1 MIKYLPLP
9 FLLISCTSVSP
20 TVQTDNFDYKSVRKI
35 LFDVKSAQKESV
47 NKPDTPLL
55 SVISAEIS
63 QRFTEAGYP
72 VVSFTHGQS
81 TNRND
86 PASFSH
92 VMEGVIEDTR
102 LTSTPAGF
110 SFDFGNSS
118 PQSPNFQKTLSA
130 PITCKLTSQKDAR
143 QEVALKELKSIT
155 ISMENFTDNSAGQ
168 QEKLKRFYI
177 ENIGSTCHNLLSR
190 LQIKPLPPSALD
202 NNAPPDE
209 TFAPAVRVE
218 TKYKTDTP
226 KLPQQKQYQ
235 LDNSET
241 TRETIKQKQLNKAA
255 DKVIKKEQLPP
266 PVIVTEKNKEN
277 SAPDLRNKEITIFNQ
292 GDTVILEFGH
302 TRR

>member
-9 FLLISCTSVSP
+9 FLLISCTAVSP
-20 TVQTDNFDYKSVRKI
+20 PVQTDNFDYKSVRKI

-47 NKPDTPLL
+47 NKPDNALL
-55 SVISAEIS
+55 SIISAEIS

-72 VVSFTHGQS
+72 VVSFTHDQS
-81 TNRND
+81 INRND

-110 SFDFGNSS
+110 SFDFGNSG

-130 PITCKLTSQKDAR
+130 PITCRLTSQKDAR
-143 QEVALKELKSIT
+143 QEVVLKELKSIT
-155 ISMENFTDNSAGQ
+155 LSIENFTDKPSGQ

-177 ENIGSTCHNLLSR
+177 ENIGSTCHNLLGR
-190 LQIKPLPPSALD
+190 LQIKPLPHPALN

-218 TKYKTDTP
+218 TQYKTDSS
-226 KLPQQKQYQ
+226 KMPQQKQYQ
-235 LDNSET
+235 LDNSEA
-241 TRETIKQKQLNKAA
+241 TRETTKQKQLNKTT

-266 PVIVTEKNKEN
+266 PVIVTEENKEN